1 MILIID
7 NYDSFTYNLV
17 QYIGEICLK
26 NKITQKIEVKRNDKT
41 TIKEIKKLK
50 PVCLIIS
57 PGPCTPKEAGISVEV
72 IKNFYKTTPILGVCL
87 GHQCIV
93 EAFGGK
99 IVRAKKIYHGKT
111 SEIYHDQ
118 KTIYSNL
125 PNPFIATRYHSLIAD
140 KNTLPKIFEISSW
153 TKDNVIMGVRLKGN
167 YIVEGVQFH
176 PESILTSVGK
186 DLLLNFLKLALKNNL
201 ERSTNKWKNI

>member
-26 NKITQKIEVKRNDKT
+26 NKIIQKIMVKRNDK
-41 TIKEIKKLK
+41 IAINEVKKLK
-50 PVCLIIS
+50 PACIIIS
-57 PGPCTPKEAGISVEV
+57 PGPCTPKEAGISIEV
-72 IKNFYKTTPILGVCL
+72 IKNFYKSTPILGVCL

-99 IVRAKKIYHGKT
+99 VVKAKKIYHGKI

-140 KNTLPKIFEISSW
+140 KKTLPKVLEISSW
-153 TKDNVIMGVRLKGN
+153 TKDDVIMGVRLKDE

-186 DLLLNFLKLALKNNL
+186 ELLLNFLKLAFKITLKK
-201 ERSTNKWKNI
+201 E